1 MKLAVVVPVLNEAA
15 TLSAK
20 LTALAALR
28 ARGAVL
34 IVADGGST
42 DGSLA
47 MAHAQADAVVGAPRG
62 RAAQMNAGA
71 CHPLARQADALLFLH
86 ADTHLPPGADALV
99 EKALAGGAVW
109 GRFDVHIEGKHLLLP
124 LVAALMNRRSR
135 ASGIATGDQAMFV
148 RRSVFE
154 SLGGFAPVP
163 LMEDIE
169 LSARLQRV
177 GAPACLRER
186 VTTDGRRW
194 DQRGFWRTVRLM
206 WRLRAAYALGADPH
220 ALALRYG
227 YPVRAPAAVAV
238 LAKAPIP
245 GLAKTR
251 LAPLLGDVGAARVQR
266 GFILRTLA
274 TARQA
279 STGTLTLHCALGV
292 DHRLFRLLAQRQGV
306 VCLPQAEG
314 DLGNRMAAVMVD
326 HFSQDRRQ
334 PLLIV
339 GTDCPVLTAAHLQRA
354 ADVLQTSDAVLIPAE
369 DGGYVLIGLRRAL
382 PGVFW
387 RVDWSTPRVMAQTR
401 ERLNA
406 IGAKWVELPV
416 LWDVDDPQDWQRWQ
430 ALAHGDGAQSFG
442 R

>member
-1 MKLAVVVPVLNEAA
+1 MKLAVVMPVLNEAA
-15 TLSAK
+15 A
-20 LTALAALR
+20 LTASLGALAGLR

-47 MAHAQADAVVGAPRG
+47 LPQAQADAVVCAPRG

-86 ADTHLPPGADALV
+86 ADTRLPPGADKLI
-99 EKALAGGAVW
+99 EQALADGASW
-109 GRFDVHIEGKHLLLP
+109 GRFDVLIEGRHPLLP
-124 LVAALMNRRSR
+124 LVATLMNRRSR

-154 SLGGFAPVP
+154 SLGGFAPLP

-169 LSARLQRV
+169 LSARLKRV

-194 DQRGFWRTVRLM
+194 DQRGFWRTVWLM
-206 WRLRAAYALGADPH
+206 WRLRAAFALGVDSQ

-227 YPVRAPAAVAV
+227 YRVRAPAAVAV
-238 LAKAPIP
+238 LAKAPVP

-251 LAPLLGDVGAARVQR
+251 LAPLLGDAGAARAQR

-279 STGTLTLHCALGV
+279 STGALTLHCALGV
-292 DHRLFRLLAQRQGV
+292 DHRLFQLLAQRHGV

-314 DLGNRMAAVMVD
+314 DIGERMAAVMTR
-326 HFSQDRRQ
+326 HFAQKRPP

-339 GTDCPVLTAAHLQRA
+339 GTDSPVLTREHLQQA
-354 ADVLQTSDAVLIPAE
+354 ADALQTHDAVLIPAE
-369 DGGYVLIGLRRAL
+369 DGGYVLIGLRLAL
-382 PGVFW
+382 PAVFE

-406 IGAKWVELPV
+406 IGARWVELAT
-416 LWDVDDPQDWQRWQ
+416 LWDVDEPQDWQRWQ
-430 ALAHGDGAQSFG
+430 AMTPGKGAQAFG

>member
-1 MKLAVVVPVLNEAA
+1 LKLAVVMPVLNEVL
-15 TLSAK
+15 TLPGQ
-20 LTALAALR
+20 LVALAELR

-47 MAHAQADAVVGAPRG
+47 LAQAAADAVVCAPRG

-86 ADTHLPPGADALV
+86 ADTRLPPGADALIAQ
-99 EKALAGGAVW
+99 ALAGDAAW
-109 GRFDVHIEGKHLLLP
+109 GRFDVRMDGRHPLLP
-124 LVAALMNRRSR
+124 LVAALMNWRSR

-148 RRSVFE
+148 RRPLFE
-154 SLGGFAPVP
+154 SLGGFAPIP

-169 LSARLQRV
+169 VSARLKRV

-194 DQRGFWRTVRLM
+194 DRHGLWRTVWLM
-206 WRLRAAYALGADPH
+206 WRLRAAWAAGADAH
-220 ALALRYG
+220 TLALRYG
-227 YPVRAPAAVAV
+227 YRPRAGTAVAV
-238 LAKAPIP
+238 MAKAPVP
-245 GLAKTR
+245 GQAKTR
-251 LAPLLGDVGAARVQR
+251 LVPLIGEAGAARAQR
-266 GFILRTLA
+266 GFILLTLA

-279 STGTLTLHCALGV
+279 STGALTLHGAPDV
-292 DHRLFRLLAQRQGV
+292 EHRLFRLLAQRHGV
-306 VCLPQAEG
+306 ACVPQAEG
-314 DLGNRMAAVMVD
+314 DLGHRMAAVMVD
-326 HFSQDRRQ
+326 HFNEHRRQ

-339 GTDCPVLTAAHLQRA
+339 GTDCPVLTPEHLQRA
-354 ADVLQTSDAVLIPAE
+354 ADALQTHDSVLIPAE

-382 PGVFW
+382 PSVFQ

-406 IGAKWVELPV
+406 LGASWLELPA
-416 LWDVDDPQDWQRWQ
+416 LWDVDDPQDWQRLQ
-430 ALAHGDGAQSFG
+430 AVLAQKTASLT
-442 R
+442 RP

>member
-15 TLSAK
+15 TLSAR
-20 LTALAALR
+20 LAALAALR

-47 MAHAQADAVVGAPRG
+47 IAPAQADAMVGAPRG

-71 CHPLARQADALLFLH
+71 CHPLARQSDTLLFLH
-86 ADTHLPPGADALV
+86 ADTHLPPGADTLI
-99 EKALAGGAVW
+99 EKALASGATW
-109 GRFDVHIEGKHLLLP
+109 GRFDVHIAGKHPLLP
-124 LVAALMNRRSR
+124 WVAALMNRRSR

-154 SLGGFAPVP
+154 AKGGFAPLP

-169 LSARLQRV
+169 LSARLKQV
-177 GAPACLRER
+177 GPPACLRER

-194 DQRGFWRTVRLM
+194 DQHGFWRTVWLM

-220 ALALRYG
+220 TLAQRYG
-227 YPVRAPAAVAV
+227 YQVRAAAAVAV

-245 GLAKTR
+245 GQAKTR
-251 LAPLLGDVGAARVQR
+251 LAPLLGDAGAARAQR

-279 STGTLTLHCALGV
+279 STGQITLHGALDV
-292 DHRLFRLLAQRQGV
+292 NHRLFRLLAQRQGLP
-306 VCLPQAEG
+306 CLPQAEG

-326 HFSQDRRQ
+326 HFSQHRHQ
-334 PLLIV
+334 PLLMV
-339 GTDCPVLTAAHLQRA
+339 GTDCPVLTAAHLQQA
-354 ADVLQTSDAVLIPAE
+354 ADALQTSDAVLIPAE
-369 DGGYVLIGLRRAL
+369 DGGYVLIGLRSAL

-406 IGAKWVELPV
+406 IDARWVELPV

-430 ALAHGDGAQSFG
+430 ALEALAGAG
-442 R
+442 PRAG